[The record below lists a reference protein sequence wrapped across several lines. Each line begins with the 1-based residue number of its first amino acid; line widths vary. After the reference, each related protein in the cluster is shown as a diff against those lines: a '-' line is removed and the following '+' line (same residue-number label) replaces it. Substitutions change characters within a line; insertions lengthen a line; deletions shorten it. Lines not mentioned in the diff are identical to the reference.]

1 LKDIRFNISLYIII
15 PVIFAGIALLST
27 VAAYNIATYFTERGR
42 DAGQY
47 VFTFGAVIMVVSFI
61 IGLVIA
67 RRLIGPV
74 EQFVLKTEKLGILEQ
89 FSSPAKKDAA
99 QQDDM
104 GRYTLVF
111 EQVTDL
117 LSRVDAQRMF
127 PDIVGQSRAMRGV
140 FNQIVKVAATD
151 STVLIQGET
160 GTGKELVTKSIHQ
173 HSQRAGKP
181 FVAINCAAIPA
192 GLLESELFGHEKGA
206 FTSADRRKIGKLE
219 FADGGTVFLD
229 EIGDMPLETQAK
241 VLRVLQEAR
250 FERVGGVR
258 PIQVDIRFI
267 AATNKDLSRMVE
279 DEKFRQDLFFRL
291 NVFSI
296 QLPPLYERKEDIPL
310 LVESFLQHQGK
321 ALSVSPEAMQM
332 LSSYRWPGNVRELQN
347 VIESAAVLA
356 VDEIQPA
363 HLPAPITR
371 EWKLSGATSETE
383 ITVSDSQSI
392 DHRLRELERGMIIEA
407 LTRCGGVQVK
417 AAKLLGIKERSL
429 WHRVKKL
436 DIDVKSLKS

>member
-27 VAAYNIATYFTERGR
+27 VAAYNITTYFTERGR

-160 GTGKELVTKSIHQ
+160 GTGKELVSKSIHH

-192 GLLESELFGHEKGA
+192 GLLESELLGHEKGA

-241 VLRVLQEAR
+241 VLRVLQEAQ

-258 PIQVDIRFI
+258 PIRVDIRFI
-267 AATNKDLSRMVE
+267 AASNKDLSRMVE

-296 QLPPLYERKEDIPL
+296 QLPPLCERKEDIPL

-363 HLPAPITR
+363 HLPVPITR

-383 ITVSDSQSI
+383 IKVSDSQSL

-429 WHRVKKL
+429 WHRIKKL